1 MTRRQDQH
9 RFHLRLEDHV
19 FEKIRV
25 LAFQRQESIQSL
37 MESLVLLGLD
47 ALQKS
52 ATYHR

>member
-1 MTRRQDQH
+1 MTKRADQH
-9 RFHLRLEDHV
+9 RFHLRLEDHI

-47 ALQKS
+47 LLQKNV
-52 ATYHR
+52 TYHR